1 MDQAIR
7 LWAVTTGQLLSRFRE
22 LPGEIWCLAYSPDG
36 KTLAAGVRHT
46 GQRFEFKTSDVELWQ
61 VATGKELRRFR
72 GHHYGIHTLAFSP
85 DGRTL
90 ASGSGDNVLRL
101 WDADGTA
108 LRGFL
113 ELDSQIKALAFSQD
127 GRYLYTANGNSSCYQ
142 IEVQR
147 LLDAGV

>member
-1 MDQAIR
+1 MATGGGDGIVTVWDLEKRTPKYTFAGGALR
-7 LWAVTTGQLLSRFRE
+7 LAFHPTRHQLAAASLVHTVRVWDLSTK
-22 LPGEIWCLAYSPDG
+22 GLAYELTGGDDNLTCVAFSADG
-36 KTLAAGVRHT
+36 RWLAAG
-46 GQRFEFKTSDVELWQ
+46 DD
-61 VATGKELRRFR
+61 
-72 GHHYGIHTLAFSP
+72 GH
-85 DGRTL
+85 
-90 ASGSGDNVLRL
+90 VLRL
-101 WDADGTA
+101 WDADGSS